1 MIGKYELEI
10 TTRRVDYK
18 LTLERNI
25 TILRGN
31 SATGK
36 STLYRAVKQYEDD
49 GRASGIRITCDKP
62 CVVLE
67 GKNWENDL
75 REINQSIVFVDEGAK
90 FINTEE
96 FASAIKNS
104 DNYYVLITRQDL
116 CNLPY
121 SIHEIYEL
129 NTDKIGNRMFCKQQ
143 RIYKSDNISENVMV
157 SNIITEDSKTG
168 YEFYN
173 EYAISHNMICEHA
186 DGKTNVSKRIINK
199 SNSDVTL
206 IVVDGA
212 AYGSEMNNTMILI
225 NSSIPG
231 YILFTPESF
240 EWLLLNSNILNK
252 PYILDILKEPYNYI
266 ESSEFFSWENYFT
279 ELLNKATRESEVV
292 PYSKGNNKS
301 IRMFT
306 TEKNMKK
313 IIESSDLRYL
323 LKT

>member
-96 FASAIKNS
+96 LGCFASSNAYIK
-104 DNYYVLITRQDL
+104 VITFQKML
-116 CNLPY
+116 WY
-121 SIHEIYEL
+121 
-129 NTDKIGNRMFCKQQ
+129 Q
-143 RIYKSDNISENVMV
+143 
-157 SNIITEDSKTG
+157 
-168 YEFYN
+168 
-173 EYAISHNMICEHA
+173 
-186 DGKTNVSKRIINK
+186 
-199 SNSDVTL
+199 
-206 IVVDGA
+206 
-212 AYGSEMNNTMILI
+212 IL
-225 NSSIPG
+225 
-231 YILFTPESF
+231 
-240 EWLLLNSNILNK
+240 
-252 PYILDILKEPYNYI
+252 
-266 ESSEFFSWENYFT
+266 
-279 ELLNKATRESEVV
+279 
-292 PYSKGNNKS
+292 
-301 IRMFT
+301 
-306 TEKNMKK
+306 
-313 IIESSDLRYL
+313 
-323 LKT
+323 

>member
-1 MIGKYELEI
+1 MIGKYDIEVV
-10 TTRRVDYK
+10 TRKVDYQ
-18 LTLERNI
+18 LTVERNI
-25 TILRGN
+25 TILSGN

-36 STLYRAVKQYEDD
+36 STLYRAIKQFEND
-49 GRASGIRITCDKP
+49 GRASGIKLTCDRP
-62 CVVLE
+62 CVILE

-75 REINQSIVFVDEGAK
+75 KEIKQSIVFVDEGAK

-96 FASAIKNS
+96 FATAIKKS

-116 CNLPY
+116 GNLPY

-129 NTDKIGNRMFCKQQ
+129 DTNRIGNRMFCKQQ
-143 RIYKSDNISENVMV
+143 QIYKSNNIAQNA
-157 SNIITEDSKTG
+157 IISKIVTEDSKTG

-173 EYAISHNMICEHA
+173 EYAKKHNIQCEHA

-225 NSSIPG
+225 NSIPG

-240 EWLLLNSNILNK
+240 EWLLLNSNILNE
-252 PYILDILKEPYNYI
+252 PYITEVLKAPYNYI
-266 ESSEFFSWENYFT
+266 ESSEFFSWEKYFT
-279 ELLNKATRESEVV
+279 DLLNKATKESNIM
-292 PYSKGNNKS
+292 PYNKSNNKS
-301 IRMFT
+301 LKIFT
-306 TEKNMKK
+306 TGNNMKRV
-313 IIESSDLRYL
+313 IESSDLKYL
-323 LKT
+323 LEI